1 MSRTVA
7 FMGLTALGEVYRGA
21 AEEGLLTAT
30 FKPKSEEDYL
40 AVIRSSVQRRSRRHE
55 RLVCVAGENLRALG
69 AEVSTPHPIDLLMTK
84 PTQVIFEAKPVGRFG
99 ALLAVRQAIGQLFE
113 YRRFIGPRQARLC
126 ILLDEEPPKELV
138 DYVEGDLGLLI
149 AWVSMGRIAAG
160 PATLSQWP
168 LP

>member
-55 RLVCVAGENLRALG
+55 RLVRVAGENLR
-69 AEVSTPHPIDLLMTK
+69 
-84 PTQVIFEAKPVGRFG
+84 R
-99 ALLAVRQAIGQLFE
+99 AVRQAIGQLFE